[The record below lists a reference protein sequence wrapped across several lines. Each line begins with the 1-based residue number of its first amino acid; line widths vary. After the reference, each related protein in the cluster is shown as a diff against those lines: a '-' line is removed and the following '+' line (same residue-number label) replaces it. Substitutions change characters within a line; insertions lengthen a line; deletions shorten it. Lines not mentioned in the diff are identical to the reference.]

1 LLLATGTFLIVAAA
15 AIMPAL
21 VTVSDEDLVRDTGA
35 KWRQKYQP
43 SSGQREWRIKVVTY
57 G

>member
-35 KWRQKYQP
+35 KWRQKY
-43 SSGQREWRIKVVTY
+43 
-57 G
+57 